1 MIIYL
6 QLSMIRFPTM
16 NLQYEEHTRKGGE
29 NMNYKIAV
37 CDDSEADRQYISGLV
52 SRWAANSG
60 HTVQITRFPS
70 AENFLFHYAEESD
83 YDMLLLDIE
92 MEAMDGVTM
101 AKELRKGNDTVQIV
115 FITGYSDYIFEGYE
129 VAALHYLMKPVKVEK
144 LFSVLDRAAEKLA
157 KNEKVLNLETDGE
170 MIRIPVRQIFYV
182 DVRGNYATVHARKD
196 YTVKKSLSE
205 LAAALDDRFFRVG
218 RSAVV
223 NLTCISR
230 VTKTDIYLNGGSA
243 LPLPRGAYEKI
254 NRAIINMR

>member
-1 MIIYL
+1 
-6 QLSMIRFPTM
+6 
-16 NLQYEEHTRKGGE
+16 
-29 NMNYKIAV
+29 MNYKIAV

-129 VAALHYLMKPVKVEK
+129 VAALHCFPEKCSQWTMQIWTNRKPMTSGLK
-144 LFSVLDRAAEKLA
+144 SNRMGTGRA
-157 KNEKVLNLETDGE
+157 
-170 MIRIPVRQIFYV
+170 
-182 DVRGNYATVHARKD
+182 
-196 YTVKKSLSE
+196 
-205 LAAALDDRFFRVG
+205 
-218 RSAVV
+218 
-223 NLTCISR
+223 
-230 VTKTDIYLNGGSA
+230 GG
-243 LPLPRGAYEKI
+243 L
-254 NRAIINMR
+254 